1 METKI
6 YLSHKYHFTFCVI
19 LRLLCHKIHNFLNC
33 KFNIMKTKCWIA
45 GLIICTLLIGSLAD
59 AQLPRSSGAVSR
71 TEVKDSLSSAET
83 SDKVPFCLPGE
94 KKVCILGPPPV
105 CHCEPQ
111 QVGSQSNGLST
122 SSGPIS
128 PAAGQAG
135 PTVINFDNLVTGG
148 WGTGGPIPVTNQY
161 SKQGVTFNSPRAI
174 DFSKGIAIPGFAH
187 SGTIAIEQCYSAE
200 FCSTPIEMK
209 FDQPQSRV
217 TVWVGI
223 DSKMSGKQEVTLRAF
238 DSAGNQ
244 IAEDK
249 QAIDPSAGP
258 VPIQTSLQVPK
269 QKILT
274 RSNIVRAT
282 VSFSDSNTFT
292 NGLAVDDVE
301 FESTGIIAT
310 INPVVK
316 AGAY

>member
-1 METKI
+1 MKVK
-6 YLSHKYHFTFCVI
+6 YLI
-19 LRLLCHKIHNFLNC
+19 G
-33 KFNIMKTKCWIA
+33 
-45 GLIICTLLIGSLAD
+45 GLIICTILFWSLAD
-59 AQLPRSSGAVSR
+59 AQLQTGSGAISG
-71 TEVKDSLSSAET
+71 T
-83 SDKVPFCLPGE
+83 KVPFCLPGE
-94 KKVCILGPPPV
+94 RKVCTLGPPPV

-111 QVGSQSNGLST
+111 VGSQSIGQST

-217 TVWVGI
+217 KVWVGI
-223 DSKMSGKQEVTLRAF
+223 DSKMSGMQEVTLRAF

-282 VSFSDSNTFT
+282 VSFTDPNTFT

-301 FESTGIIAT
+301 FESTGIVAT